1 MARTLTVGQVV
12 LETDEDGFLQT
23 PTAWTLNVAHALAVS
38 EGVDDLTGEHWKV
51 VNFIR
56 DYYLQHGVAPMLRML
71 TRSTGHTLAEIY
83 DLFPSGP
90 ARGACKIAGLPR
102 SVGCV

>member
-1 MARTLTVGQVV
+1 MALTLIVGSNV
-12 LETDEDGFLQT
+12 LETDEDGFLQS
-23 PTAWTLNVAHALAVS
+23 PQLWNLDVAHALAIS

-56 DYYLQHGVAPMLRML
+56 DYYLQHGMAPMLRML
-71 TRSTGHTLAEIY
+71 MRSTGHTLSEIY
-83 DLFPSGP
+83 DLFPTGP